1 MARKSKLTAEQ
12 AAHQARR
19 NARLA
24 EVQEAIREGRA
35 YLQTGIAGRRKVVHY
50 SDATG
55 DAVTNNSG
63 RDEDQRTFMV
73 CLESIKIS

>member
-35 YLQTGIAGRRKVVHY
+35 YLQTGIAGRRKVVQFR
-50 SDATG
+50 A
-55 DAVTNNSG
+55 
-63 RDEDQRTFMV
+63 R
-73 CLESIKIS
+73 